1 MLNSA
6 LIIDNAFA
14 SMAGATDLQMT
25 AYSGFTLLNL
35 MEGKGDKKAL
45 RRDLAAH
52 AANTGRIAKNT
63 WESYAKAVE
72 VAADKL
78 ATHLA
83 DDAEFLAIFNMGEVE
98 AVDEIR
104 KLYEGLDILSGSD
117 IREWSKAPGFEPL
130 DKEAVKRARKAA
142 SDQKKLDEAQASLA
156 LRRATA
162 KGFGGAVATM
172 SPAEVVAFD
181 PMAALLAS
189 IGAIG
194 STADALAALDALN
207 GKIAELRAL
216 AALPLPTSD
225 VAPVTAD
232 DATHAPNS
240 AQAVVAAD
248 VAKLASHFSG
258 RKAA

>member
-14 SMAGATDLQMT
+14 SMTGAVSLQMH
-25 AYSGFTLLNL
+25 AYAGFTLLNL

-83 DDAEFLAIFNMGEVE
+83 TDIDFLAIFNMGEVE

-130 DKEAVKRARKAA
+130 DKEAVKRARKEAA
-142 SDQKKLDEAQASLA
+142 EAKRLADAQASLA
-156 LRRATA
+156 LRRATS
-162 KGFGGAVATM
+162 KGFGGVMATA
-172 SPAEVVAFD
+172 PATEAGVID
-181 PMAALLAS
+181 PMAALLA
-189 IGAIG
+189 AIG
-194 STADALAALDALN
+194 GISSQADAMAALEALN
-207 GKIAELRAL
+207 GKLTEL
-216 AALPLPTSD
+216 AALKAKGEALPVTVAPVVADDAD
-225 VAPVTAD
+225 VAP
-232 DATHAPNS
+232 NS
-240 AQAVVAAD
+240 GQALVAAD
-248 VAKLASHFSG
+248 VAALAAHFN
-258 RKAA
+258 KAA